1 MSVEPENDR
10 AFEALR
16 ATLSDFQIE
25 GGEQAFAEAAEQFL
39 LKHRNELMAATRP
52 EPISE
57 AEREA
62 LKSVGVD
69 PGVAVQDL
77 SPALNAI
84 AMHAALVATAIPVR
98 EAASWLGMS
107 PRRLRQRLKERSIL
121 GVRLANGRSWG
132 IPAFQFTP
140 DSEVPGLR
148 EVLREMRPD
157 LSPVQVF
164 AFFTTP
170 QPDLENDNGDPMTP
184 LRWLLAGRD
193 PDAVSF
199 CAREI

>member
-1 MSVEPENDR
+1 MPVEPENDQ

-25 GGEQAFAEAAEQFL
+25 GVEYAFAEMAERLL
-39 LKHRNELMAATRP
+39 LKHRDELIAATRP

-62 LKSVGVD
+62 LQSVGVD
-69 PGVAVQDL
+69 PGVAVKDL

-98 EAASWLGMS
+98 EAASRLGIS
-107 PRRLRQRLKERSIL
+107 PSRLRQRLKERSLL
-121 GVRLANGRSWG
+121 GVRLADGRSWG
-132 IPAFQFTP
+132 IPAFQFTS
-140 DSEVPGLR
+140 DGEVPGLR
-148 EVLREMRPD
+148 EVLREMRSD

-170 QPDLENDNGDPMTP
+170 QPDLENDNGNPMTP
-184 LRWLLAGRD
+184 LRWLLAGQD
-193 PDAVSF
+193 PDNVSF